1 MFYIC
6 FTCNFGTV
14 LFYIMFYMYFGTFI
28 IDSKLFCYVLPVIW
42 VLTLLQH
49 LSFTFFPHLKNRTV
63 LNNLKRVLFDTWSS
77 LPLNNW
83 QIKHCILISYSNV
96 IKFLWHHVHSH
107 GLGSTKIYNPFLP
120 KYVRLCQSYTK
131 QSLPISSSNQPVY
144 GTASWK
150 I

>member
-1 MFYIC
+1 
-6 FTCNFGTV
+6 
-14 LFYIMFYMYFGTFI
+14 MFYMYFGTFI

-83 QIKHCILISYSNV
+83 QIKQCILISYSNV

-107 GLGSTKIYNPFLP
+107 GLGSTRYITHFFRSMCVFASRTPNN
-120 KYVRLCQSYTK
+120 LCQYHLVT
-131 QSLPISSSNQPVY
+131 SLYMELHPEKFNNYWQYPC
-144 GTASWK
+144 T
-150 I
+150 